1 MSGPDS
7 DSAEE
12 LSTAVLQRQNK
23 MCLPAAF
30 TMIIDYIPPCISAET
45 AVITH
50 CSEQTVSER
59 PVAVLHPCMSEWIL
73 FSMAV

>member
-1 MSGPDS
+1 MSGPYS

-12 LSTAVLQRQNK
+12 FSTAVLQRQKK

-30 TMIIDYIPPCISAET
+30 TMIIDYIPPCFSAET

-50 CSEQTVSER
+50 CSEQTER